1 MKLLSKIVDKLY
13 VFQEFDLKE
22 KKLSELKLK
31 YFKKVKKEEKKYFGK
46 KEDYK
51 KKNITKMLLK
61 KGSLNEKIFKKYR
74 NFFNS
79 DLYIVFG
86 FSIIKG
92 KILKFLVKKK
102 AINIHMGI
110 SPYYRGTDCNFWALY
125 DNNPKLVGATIHL
138 ISKRTDAGD
147 ILYHVCS
154 SRRKNPFN
162 YTMSTVKGAIISL
175 YKKIQNKSLFK
186 LKPLK
191 QSLTKEIRYSEKKNF
206 TDNIIKKFN
215 KKKINFQTKKK
226 KDKFLFYNLY
236 LYR

>member
-1 MKLLSKIVDKLY
+1 
-13 VFQEFDLKE
+13 
-22 KKLSELKLK
+22 
-31 YFKKVKKEEKKYFGK
+31 
-46 KEDYK
+46 
-51 KKNITKMLLK
+51 
-61 KGSLNEKIFKKYR
+61 
-74 NFFNS
+74 
-79 DLYIVFG
+79 
-86 FSIIKG
+86 
-92 KILKFLVKKK
+92 
-102 AINIHMGI
+102 MGI

-138 ISKRTDAGD
+138 LSKRTDAGD

-175 YKKIQNKSLFK
+175 YKKIKNKSLFK

-191 QSLTKEIRYSEKKNF
+191 QSLIKEIRYSEKKNF

-215 KKKINFQTKKK
+215 KKKINFQSKKK